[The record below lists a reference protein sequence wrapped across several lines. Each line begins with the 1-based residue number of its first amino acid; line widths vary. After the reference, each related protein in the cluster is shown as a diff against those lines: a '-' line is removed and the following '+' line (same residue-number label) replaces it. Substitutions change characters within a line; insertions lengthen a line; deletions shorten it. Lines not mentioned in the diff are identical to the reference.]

1 MTGGADRGQVVTM
14 EAIFA
19 SLLLV
24 GSLIFALHVV
34 AVTANTAS
42 TATPAIGEDHRS
54 MATGA
59 LDEAAADG
67 ALKQTLLYWNE
78 TEGGF
83 HGTEDGYYDART
95 PPTRFGAIL
104 NRTFAD
110 RQVRYNVDLA
120 YENGS
125 DEFSTQRVIHHGT
138 ATDDAVRIERT
149 VTLYDDDPLYDE
161 SSHAR
166 NVTLAETDGFYAVN
180 ASPETRVYAVV
191 RVEVVL
197 WQS

>member
-1 MTGGADRGQVVTM
+1 MTGDGERGQIVTV

-24 GSLIFALHVV
+24 GSLLFALHVV
-34 AVTANTAS
+34 AITANTAS

-59 LDEAAADG
+59 LDEAIADG
-67 ALKQTLLYWNE
+67 ALKSSLLYWSD
-78 TEGGF
+78 TERGF
-83 HGTEDGYYDART
+83 HGTEDGYYDARH
-95 PPTRFGAIL
+95 PPTRFGDIL
-104 NRTFAD
+104 NRTFGE
-110 RQVRYNVDLA
+110 RQVRYNVDLLF
-120 YENGS
+120 ENGT
-125 DEFSTQRVIHHGT
+125 DDRATQRLIHHGT

-149 VTLYDDDPLYDE
+149 VTLYDDDLLYNE
-161 SSHAR
+161 SGQAG
-166 NVTLAETDGFYAVN
+166 NVTLAEADGFYAVD
-180 ASPETRVYAVV
+180 ASPDTRVYAVV